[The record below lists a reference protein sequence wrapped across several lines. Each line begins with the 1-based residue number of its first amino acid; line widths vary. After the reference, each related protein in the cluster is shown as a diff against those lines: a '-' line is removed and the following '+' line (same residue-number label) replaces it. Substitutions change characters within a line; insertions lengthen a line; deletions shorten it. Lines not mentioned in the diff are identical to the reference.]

1 MKVLRS
7 RMKIFDMST
16 DILLIY
22 RIKIS
27 HISTDISPIYR
38 ISVIFDTIS
47 AIDNR
52 LKEKSTKNW

>member
-1 MKVLRS
+1 MKVHRS
-7 RMKIFDMST
+7 RMKIFDILI

-27 HISTDISPIYR
+27 DISIDISPIYR

-52 LKEKSTKNW
+52 LKRKSIKNL

>member
-7 RMKIFDMST
+7 RMKIFDILT

-27 HISTDISPIYR
+27 DISNIDRYIID
-38 ISVIFDTIS
+38 ISNIS
-47 AIDNR
+47 DIQHDIGN
-52 LKEKSTKNW
+52 